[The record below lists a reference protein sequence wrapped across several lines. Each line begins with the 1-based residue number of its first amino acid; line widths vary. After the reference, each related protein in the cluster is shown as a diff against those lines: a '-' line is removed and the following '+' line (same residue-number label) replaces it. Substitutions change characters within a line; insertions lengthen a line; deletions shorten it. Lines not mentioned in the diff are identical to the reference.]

1 MALTISGL
9 MLVSNTGC
17 FKIKDNKDKIDIKNN
32 TSIEYVQNEKIIL
45 KLYIY
50 LITIIMLK

>member
-9 MLVSNTGC
+9 ILVSNTGC

-45 KLYIY
+45 KLCIYI
-50 LITIIMLK
+50 